1 MNTPSTAPSKMQC
14 FKMPVHTIAVP
25 ERFTFPFA
33 YTPHELSEIAMKEVQ
48 EYLAHQTDFDHP
60 FFYDTSTGEMP
71 IGKMFGVLVVKTASG
86 NLGYLAAFSGK
97 LANSNHISFFVPP
110 VFDMLQQ
117 QSFFVK
123 EEKEL
128 NAINAEIDLLEKD
141 STYHAYKENKACF
154 SEQAASEIENK
165 KQLLKNL
172 KKERKLIRINQKTV
186 LPLSDYQAFEENL
199 IRQSLRDK
207 HELNVIKRHWENI
220 LKEIENKIKLHE
232 DKIKLLREKRKKRS
246 AVLQQ
251 KLFKS
256 YHFLNAKGEVKDLLA
271 IFQSHAYQQPPAGA
285 GECCAPKLLQYAY
298 THQLQPVCMAE
309 FWWGSSPKSEI
320 RLHKQFYPSCWGKCE
335 PILSHMLQGL
345 MVEQNPLLLNPAEG
359 QQLEIIYEDAYFI
372 VINKPSGFLSV
383 PGIHI
388 KDSVYERIRI
398 KYPNTTGPLIVHRL
412 DMATSGLMVIART
425 KEIHKQLQN
434 QFIKRI
440 VKKRYTALLDGEVAA
455 QSGTIILPLR
465 VDLDDRPRQL
475 VCYDYGKYAE
485 TYYEVQ
491 EVKEGRTL
499 VFFYPLTGRTH
510 QLRVHAAH
518 TDGLNCSIV
527 GDDLYGKAGQRLCL
541 HAQQLSFIHPVTQ
554 QWMTFETS
562 SDF

>member
-1 MNTPSTAPSKMQC
+1 MNTLLSAPLKMQH
-14 FKMPVHTIAVP
+14 FKTAVHNLPVP
-25 ERFTFPFA
+25 EHFTFPFA

-48 EYLAHQTDFDHP
+48 EYLENQTDFDHP
-60 FFYDTSTGEMP
+60 FFQSTTANEAP

-86 NLGYLAAFSGK
+86 DLGYLAAFSGK
-97 LANSNHISFFVPP
+97 LANSNHVSIFVPP

-117 QSFFVK
+117 QSFFTE

-128 NAINAEIDLLEKD
+128 NAINAEIELLENEETYLTD
-141 STYHAYKENKACF
+141 SNNKLHF
-154 SEQAASEIENK
+154 SEQAAAEIENK
-165 KQLLKNL
+165 KQLLKQL
-172 KKERKLIRINQKTV
+172 KKERQVLRLDQKAV
-186 LPLSDYQAFEENL
+186 LSPSDYRILEEDL
-199 IRQSLRDK
+199 IKQSLRDK
-207 HELNVIKRHWENI
+207 HELNVIKKHWENI
-220 LKEIENKIKLHE
+220 LKEIENKIKRHE
-232 DKIKLLREKRKKRS
+232 EKSKLLREKRKKRS
-246 AVLQQ
+246 ADLQQ

-256 YHFLNAKGEVKDLLA
+256 YHFLNAKGEIKDLLD
-271 IFQSHAYQQPPAGA
+271 IFQSHTYQQPPAGA

-298 THQLQPVCMAE
+298 THGLLPVCMAE

-320 RLHKQFYPSCWGKCE
+320 RLHQQFYPSCWGKCE

-345 MVEQNPLLLNPAEG
+345 AVEENPLLLNPAEG
-359 QQLEIIYEDAYFI
+359 QQLEIIYEDAYFLI
-372 VINKPSGFLSV
+372 VNKPAGFLSV

-388 KDSVYERIRI
+388 QDSVYERIRI
-398 KYPNTTGPLIVHRL
+398 KYPNATGPLIVHRL
-412 DMATSGLMVIART
+412 DMATSGLMVIAKT
-425 KEIHKQLQN
+425 KEIHKQLQR

-440 VKKRYTALLDGEVAA
+440 VKKRYAALLDGEASV
-455 QSGTIILPLR
+455 QRGTIILPLR

-491 EVKEGRTL
+491 EVKEGKTR

-518 TDGLNCSIV
+518 ANGLNCPIT
-527 GDDLYGKAGQRLCL
+527 GDDLYGKAGKRLCL
-541 HAQQLSFIHPVTQ
+541 HAQQLAFIHPVTQ
-554 QWMTFETS
+554 QWVTFETS